1 LASSILDAV
10 KIVFEIGMHTL
21 CHLEALSLSLCMVA
35 VKKDNIS
42 KTVENFFSTN
52 VTGLQQNEVTL
63 KE

>member
-10 KIVFEIGMHTL
+10 KIDFEIGMHTL
-21 CHLEALSLSLCMVA
+21 SLSMVA
-35 VKKDNIS
+35 VKKENIY

-52 VTGLQQNEVTL
+52 ITELQQNKVTL